1 MELVM
6 IYSVRAKVMSFNFVT
21 VYIAL
26 EAKMQYFKFNIHKIA
41 LDTSVI
47 HIIARPDC
55 GLLSS

>member
-26 EAKMQYFKFNIHKIA
+26 EAKMQYFKFNIRRIA
-41 LDTSVI
+41 LETSVI
-47 HIIARPDC
+47 HSIARWRPTKK
-55 GLLSS
+55 

>member
-47 HIIARPDC
+47 HIIIARWWPTK
-55 GLLSS
+55 